1 MGHYNSQAAL
11 SGQSVK
17 KCSGCWSFPGGDPSN
32 IALGAGDLYVTVFGG
47 RTRRIGTLLGQ
58 GIPFKQA
65 METLRGVTLES
76 IVIASRTALFV
87 REMIDENRVQADQ
100 FPLLLHIDELINQNK
115 ITPVPWNLFETET
128 D

>member
-1 MGHYNSQAAL
+1 
-11 SGQSVK
+11 
-17 KCSGCWSFPGGDPSN
+17 
-32 IALGAGDLYVTVFGG
+32 
-47 RTRRIGTLLGQ
+47 
-58 GIPFKQA
+58 